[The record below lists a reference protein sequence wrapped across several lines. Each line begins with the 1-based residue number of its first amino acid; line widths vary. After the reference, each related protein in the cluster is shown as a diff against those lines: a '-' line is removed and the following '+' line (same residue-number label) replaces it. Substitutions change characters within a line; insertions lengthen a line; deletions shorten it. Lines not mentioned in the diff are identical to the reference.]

1 MIFFCLDMREETQR
15 LKKEREAI
23 EREKAELMA
32 LTRGEGNRG
41 NLNTIRLKIK
51 LNLYKMLNVAWSRF

>member
-1 MIFFCLDMREETQR
+1 MREETQR

-41 NLNTIRLKIK
+41 NMK
-51 LNLYKMLNVAWSRF
+51 LNPYKKLNVTLSAF

>member
-1 MIFFCLDMREETQR
+1 MFESLIYNKMIFMIFFCLDMREETQR

-41 NLNTIRLKIK
+41 NT
-51 LNLYKMLNVAWSRF
+51 

>member
-1 MIFFCLDMREETQR
+1 MREETQR

-32 LTRGEGNRG
+32 LTRRGGNIYA
-41 NLNTIRLKIK
+41 NLTSS
-51 LNLYKMLNVAWSRF
+51 AAA